1 MEIVSYTMRV
11 PIPGGA
17 MVRIPVF
24 IAIMPAGSSPIQ
36 GSRVP
41 SQQDSE

>member
-1 MEIVSYTMRV
+1 MRV

-17 MVRIPVF
+17 KLSIPLF

-36 GSRVP
+36 GSRVS
-41 SQQDSE
+41 SQQGEE